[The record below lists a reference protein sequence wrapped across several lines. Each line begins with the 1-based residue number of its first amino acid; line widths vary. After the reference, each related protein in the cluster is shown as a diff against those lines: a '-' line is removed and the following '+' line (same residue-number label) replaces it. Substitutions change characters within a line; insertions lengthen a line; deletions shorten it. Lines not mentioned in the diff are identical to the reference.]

1 MVYGR
6 ETSSYIP
13 TTRMRRGGGGG
24 GTQIIGGSRSNKNE
38 FFGHKSVDRRQ
49 YYGNFILNYANYGF
63 L

>member
-24 GTQIIGGSRSNKNE
+24 ERRSSEAREVIKMNFLGINLWIEGSIME
-38 FFGHKSVDRRQ
+38 
-49 YYGNFILNYANYGF
+49 ILY
-63 L
+63 